1 MLDLNAVQQ
10 GDGESGKRESSFDF
24 ANERKIFIIQ
34 LPFFECYFLF
44 GAVLRHFLT
53 VYCGL
58 GWDGCVFVG
67 VFGRVLVC
75 LQFC

>member
-34 LPFFECYFLF
+34 LPGRPPPLPRGRRAAC
-44 GAVLRHFLT
+44 GAR
-53 VYCGL
+53 L
-58 GWDGCVFVG
+58 GNKAGEQRRKGGREGGGEEELCVF
-67 VFGRVLVC
+67 
-75 LQFC
+75 